1 MKVAIY
7 ETLADPAKE
16 IRKKVFIDEQGFQDE
31 YDEIDETAVH
41 FVLFEDGWLQDERS
55 TTGRSAVKRSTT
67 ERSAIKRSTIERSAI
82 ATCRVFWNEEMNA
95 FALGRLAVIAESRG
109 KNIGSILVNE
119 VEKYVRLRGGTEIV
133 LHAQCRATGFYGKLG
148 FVEFGEVQDEEGCPH
163 IWMRKML

>member
-7 ETLADPAKE
+7 ETLADPARE

-31 YDEIDETAVH
+31 YDEVDKMAVH
-41 FVLFEDGWLQDERS
+41 FVLFEDGCLPDERS
-55 TTGRSAVKRSTT
+55 TTGRSAT
-67 ERSAIKRSTIERSAI
+67 EQSAI

-95 FALGRLAVIAESRG
+95 YALGRLAVIAERRG

-133 LHAQCRATGFYGKLG
+133 LHAQCRATEFYGKLG

>member
-7 ETLADPAKE
+7 ETLADPARE

-31 YDEIDETAVH
+31 YDEVDKMAVH
-41 FVLFEDGWLQDERS
+41 FVLFEDGCLPDERS
-55 TTGRSAVKRSTT
+55 TTGRSAT
-67 ERSAIKRSTIERSAI
+67 EQSAIEQSAI

-95 FALGRLAVIAESRG
+95 YALGRLAVIAESRG

-133 LHAQCRATGFYGKLG
+133 LHAQCRAAEFYGKLG

>member
-7 ETLADPAKE
+7 ETLADPARE

-31 YDEIDETAVH
+31 YDEVDKMAVH
-41 FVLFEDGWLQDERS
+41 FVLFEDGCLPDERS
-55 TTGRSAVKRSTT
+55 TTGRF
-67 ERSAIKRSTIERSAI
+67 AIEQSAI

-95 FALGRLAVIAESRG
+95 YALGRLAVIAESRG

-133 LHAQCRATGFYGKLG
+133 LHAQCRATEFYGKLG

>member
-7 ETLADPAKE
+7 ETLADPARE

-31 YDEIDETAVH
+31 YDEIDDTAVH
-41 FVLFEDGWLQDERS
+41 FVLFEDGCLPDKRSAIERS
-55 TTGRSAVKRSTT
+55 AI
-67 ERSAIKRSTIERSAI
+67 ERSAIKQSAI

-95 FALGRLAVIAESRG
+95 YALGRLAVIAESRG

-133 LHAQCRATGFYGKLG
+133 LHAQCRAAEFYGKLG

>member
-1 MKVAIY
+1 VKVAIY

-41 FVLFEDGWLQDERS
+41 FVLFEDGWLPDE
-55 TTGRSAVKRSTT
+55 RSAVKRSTT

>member
-7 ETLADPAKE
+7 ETLADPARE

-31 YDEIDETAVH
+31 YDEVDKMAVH
-41 FVLFEDGWLQDERS
+41 FVLFEDGCLPDERS
-55 TTGRSAVKRSTT
+55 TTGQSAT
-67 ERSAIKRSTIERSAI
+67 EQSAIEQSAI

-95 FALGRLAVIAESRG
+95 YALGRLAVIAESRG

-133 LHAQCRATGFYGKLG
+133 LHAQCRAAEFYGKLG

>member
-41 FVLFEDGWLQDERS
+41 FVLFEDGWLPDERS

-95 FALGRLAVIAESRG
+95 FALGRLAVILQSLCQR
-109 KNIGSILVNE
+109 
-119 VEKYVRLRGGTEIV
+119 
-133 LHAQCRATGFYGKLG
+133 
-148 FVEFGEVQDEEGCPH
+148 
-163 IWMRKML
+163 

>member
-7 ETLADPAKE
+7 ETLADPARE

-41 FVLFEDGWLQDERS
+41 FVLFEDGWLPDERS
-55 TTGRSAVKRSTT
+55 TTGRSATGQ
-67 ERSAIKRSTIERSAI
+67 SAIEQSAIEQSAI

-95 FALGRLAVIAESRG
+95 YALGRLAVIAESRG

>member
-7 ETLADPAKE
+7 ETLADPARE

-31 YDEIDETAVH
+31 YDEVDKMAVH
-41 FVLFEDGWLQDERS
+41 FVLFEDGCLPDERS
-55 TTGRSAVKRSTT
+55 TTGRSAIK
-67 ERSAIKRSTIERSAI
+67 RSAIEQSAI

-95 FALGRLAVIAESRG
+95 YALGRLAVIAESRG

-133 LHAQCRATGFYGKLG
+133 LHAQCRATEFYGKLG

>member
-16 IRKKVFIDEQGFQDE
+16 IRKKVFIDEQGVQDE

-41 FVLFEDGWLQDERS
+41 FVLFEDGWLPDE
-55 TTGRSAVKRSTT
+55 RSAVKRSTT

>member
-7 ETLADPAKE
+7 ETLADPARE

-31 YDEIDETAVH
+31 YDEVDKMAVH
-41 FVLFEDGWLQDERS
+41 FVLFEDGCLPDERS
-55 TTGRSAVKRSTT
+55 TTGRSAT
-67 ERSAIKRSTIERSAI
+67 EQSAIEQSAIEQSAI

-95 FALGRLAVIAESRG
+95 YALGRLAVIAESRG

-133 LHAQCRATGFYGKLG
+133 LHAQCRATEFYGKLG